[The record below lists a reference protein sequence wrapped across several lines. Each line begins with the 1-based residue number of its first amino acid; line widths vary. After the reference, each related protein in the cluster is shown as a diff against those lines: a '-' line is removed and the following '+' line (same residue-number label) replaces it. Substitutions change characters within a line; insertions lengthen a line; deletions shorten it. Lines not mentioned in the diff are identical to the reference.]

1 MGAQGKD
8 IDNLITSRLEMTAFP
23 YFGLEN
29 PADKFNYFFLTI

>member
-23 YFGLEN
+23 YFGLET
-29 PADKFNYFFLTI
+29 ADKFNYFFLTI